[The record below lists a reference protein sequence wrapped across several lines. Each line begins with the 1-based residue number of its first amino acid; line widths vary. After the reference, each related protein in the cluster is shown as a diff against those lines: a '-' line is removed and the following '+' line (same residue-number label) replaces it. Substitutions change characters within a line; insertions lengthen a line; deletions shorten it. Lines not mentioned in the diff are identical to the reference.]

1 MGPIAGESHSRGVM
15 RTIVKGTGMYVPD
28 NVVDNH
34 RLSKVMDTSDDWIRQ
49 RTGIVTRHFAD
60 PGQATSDLAVPA
72 ARAALAEAGLAAED
86 VDYVV
91 LATMTPDYYFPGV
104 GSILQRKLGLP
115 KVPCLDIRQ
124 QCAGF
129 LYGMQVADALIR
141 SGGYRNVLLVGA
153 EVHDGF
159 MPWSWD
165 VVLGRADREVSEEEF
180 ARNTRFRDRTV
191 LFGDGAGAFVLS
203 ASDDG
208 DAGIVDVEV
217 RSDGEHA
224 EAMWVPAGGSA
235 FRPYFDPA
243 MHARGDIVPIVEGRE
258 VFRMAVTLM
267 PESVLSIL
275 SDNGYALGDLRLL
288 VMHQANL
295 RINEAV
301 QKRLGLPDDRVY
313 NNIQKYGNTTAATLP
328 MAFHEARAAR
338 GLVPGD
344 LVCFVAL
351 GSGLN
356 WGAAL
361 YRC

>member
-1 MGPIAGESHSRGVM
+1 
-15 RTIVKGTGMYVPD
+15 MYVPE

-34 RLSKVMDTSDDWIRQ
+34 RLSRVMDTSDEWILQ
-49 RTGIVTRHFAD
+49 RTGIETRRFAN
-60 PGQATSDLAVPA
+60 PGQATSDMAVPA
-72 ARAALAEAGLAAED
+72 ARDALEQAGMGLAEI
-86 VDYVV
+86 DYVV
-91 LATMTPDYYFPGV
+91 FATMTPDYYFPGA
-104 GSILQRKLGLP
+104 GSVFQHKLGLRT
-115 KVPCLDIRQ
+115 VPCLDIRQ

-129 LYGMQVADALIR
+129 LYGLQVADAVIR
-141 SGGYRNVLLVGA
+141 SGQAGNVLLIGA

-159 MPWSWD
+159 MPWDWD
-165 VVLGRADREVSEEEF
+165 VVLGGSDRDVTPEEF
-180 ARNTRFRDRTV
+180 EWNTRFRDRTV

-203 ASDDG
+203 GEEGTASG
-208 DAGIVDVEV
+208 LLDVRV
-217 RSDGEHA
+217 HTDGEHT
-224 EAMWVPAGGSA
+224 EAMWVEGGGSA

-243 MHARGDIVPIVEGRE
+243 MSTGGEIVPVVHGRE
-258 VFRMAVTLM
+258 VFKMAVTVM
-267 PESVLSIL
+267 PESVQEIL
-275 SDNGYALGDLRLL
+275 SGNGLGLGDLDLL

-301 QKRLGLPDDRVY
+301 QKRLGLPDDKVY

-328 MAFHEARAAR
+328 IAFHEAKAQRDLSSGA
-338 GLVPGD
+338 

>member
-1 MGPIAGESHSRGVM
+1 M
-15 RTIVKGTGMYVPD
+15 RTMILGTGMYVPP

-34 RLSKVMDTSDDWIRQ
+34 RVSTLMDTSDEWIRQ
-49 RTGIVTRHFAD
+49 RTGIVTRRFAD
-60 PGQATSDLAVPA
+60 PDQATSDVAVPA
-72 ARAALAEAGLAAED
+72 AAQALERSGLDGDE

-91 LATMTPDYYFPGV
+91 FATMTPDVYFPGS
-104 GSILQRKLGLP
+104 GSIFQRKLGLSSP
-115 KVPCLDIRQ
+115 VPCLDIRQ

-141 SGGYRNVLLVGA
+141 SGQCRTVLLVGA

-165 VVLGRADREVSEEEF
+165 VVLGRSERPVSEREYEW
-180 ARNTRFRDRTV
+180 NTRFRDRTV
-191 LFGDGAGAFVLS
+191 LFGDGAGAFVL
-203 ASDDG
+203 AAGEEDDRG
-208 DAGIVDVEV
+208 LLDVAV
-217 RSDGEHA
+217 HTDGRYA
-224 EAMWVPAGGSA
+224 EAMCVHGGGSA
-235 FRPYFDPA
+235 FKPYFEPS
-243 MHARGDIVPIVEGRE
+243 MFERGDTIPVVEGRE
-258 VFRMAVTLM
+258 VFKLAVTRM
-267 PESVLSIL
+267 PESVQEIL
-275 SDNGYALGDLRLL
+275 GRTGHRLEDLDLL

-301 QKRLGLPDDRVY
+301 QKRLGLGDDKVF
-313 NNIQKYGNTTAATLP
+313 NNIQRYGNTTAATLP
-328 MAFHEARAAR
+328 IAFHEALAERDL
-338 GLVPGD
+338 GPGS